1 MSNFLK
7 SLFGG
12 KSEQNAGQEN
22 HKNFEIFKYDGLR
35 AQRMGRLDY
44 AAKCF
49 NEALAI
55 EEDFETLGYLSQ
67 LYIQTNELDKAH
79 DLLVRMT
86 ELEPS
91 LPDSFIALAN
101 LCYIQ
106 NRYDEMEKAAQKA
119 VENNPE
125 SAVAYYLLAKAV
137 KEGGNDIMCIAHLTK
152 AVSLKPDFVE
162 ALLLR
167 AEVLMN
173 MQQLTEAAKDVEAA
187 LEAAPDDESA
197 VLMNGRLKETQGKI
211 DEAEQ
216 CYRQVIEG
224 NPFSEQAF
232 VSLGQLYIG
241 QKRITDAIFLFD
253 EAIELNPEFAKAYFE
268 RGRAKLLN
276 GDKEGAMED
285 SRKAMELQPKAEEA
299 LNGMF
304 GNNAPQQEQGINI
317 LGI

>member
-7 SLFGG
+7 SIFGG

-35 AQRMGRLDY
+35 AQRMGKLDY

-55 EEDFETLGYLSQ
+55 EEDYETLGYLAQ

-79 DLLVRMT
+79 DKLVRMT

-91 LPDSFIALAN
+91 LADSFIALAN
-101 LCYIQ
+101 LCYMQ
-106 NRYDEMEKAAQKA
+106 SKYDEMERAAQRA

-125 SAVAYYLLAKAV
+125 SAVGYYLLAKAV
-137 KEGGNDIMCIAHLTK
+137 REGGNEIMCIAHLTK
-152 AVSLKPDFVE
+152 AISLKEDFVE
-162 ALLLR
+162 ALLMR
-167 AEVLMN
+167 AEVLMG
-173 MQQLTEAAKDVEAA
+173 MQQYAEAAKDVDAA
-187 LEAAPDDESA
+187 LQAAPEEENA
-197 VLMNGRLKETQGKI
+197 VLLHGKLLEAQGNT
-211 DEAEQ
+211 DEAERN
-216 CYRQVIEG
+216 YRQVIET
-224 NPFSEQAF
+224 NPFCEQAF
-232 VSLGQLYIG
+232 LNLGQLYIST
-241 QKRITDAIFLFD
+241 KRLD
-253 EAIELNPEFAKAYFE
+253 EAISLFDDAIELSPEFAKAYYE

-304 GNNAPQQEQGINI
+304 GNNAPQQEERVNI